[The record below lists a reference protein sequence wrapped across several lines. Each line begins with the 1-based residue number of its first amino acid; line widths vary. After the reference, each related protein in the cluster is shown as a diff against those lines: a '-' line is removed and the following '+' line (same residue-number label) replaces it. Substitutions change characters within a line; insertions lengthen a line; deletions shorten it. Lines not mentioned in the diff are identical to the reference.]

1 MVRVTESDAG
11 GDTLS
16 NLPVSTPADPTLRP
30 LARRQFTPVN
40 SVRRRA
46 VAADPMHLPRP
57 IYYSC
62 LLTVLVAGN
71 APLARAA
78 TPVAAAASAARE
90 SHEPR
95 AFAIPAGDA
104 STSLDAF
111 SRQSGAALVFVVD
124 QVRGIRTPELQG
136 QYRPREALERL
147 VAKTALTVAED
158 ARTGAL
164 MIKRTPPLPSP
175 PAPKPTS
182 QSNQPV
188 KPKSKLALF
197 AGLLALGSAAD
208 AQTPAVSQKD
218 EAIVLSPF
226 QVDATADKGYLAT
239 QTLSGT
245 RLKTDLKD
253 IGSAMTIFTEQM
265 MNDLGANS
273 INDLLAFAPNTDP
286 FVNSL
291 TDASGNGNAFINNA
305 TLYVTRGG
313 STNVVG
319 QDFFSNGIPAD
330 RFNAEA
336 FTFTRGPNAILF
348 GLGNPAGAFVSSTK
362 RAKNRTETTVEVKT
376 DDRESFRTTIDH
388 NQVIKRD
395 LLALRYT
402 GLYDR
407 TRGFRIPSESLQRRH
422 FVTARFTPF
431 KKTAIRANYEQGNLT
446 MPATRPW
453 PVYDA
458 VSPWLAAGGQ
468 LLPTFTN
475 TGPKPAGSGI
485 SNYTLPGVVSTE
497 FSTAGVQ
504 IPSMR
509 WVNAGQSM
517 IADYANGYP
526 ASSAKRSLLNPA
538 LYPVFANSHGSVSF
552 RKTDYKIYSFFVE
565 QQLTKDLFVEAA
577 VNRVFSDV
585 FAVNGFEGGRDTLYV
600 DVNQQLPTG
609 APNPN
614 VGKLYTESQSTL
626 IIAPGTSLSKRAM
639 ASYELDLSRQ
649 PSKWLR
655 YLGRHRAA
663 VFVEEVNNKGNSTN
677 DGVYNTT
684 PLSTVGAAGQIING
698 ANQMFFRYYYEPANG
713 KVGNTGG
720 QFDRYPVIYAS
731 TPLPPPNASGVTPAY
746 INQQGPNMSDS
757 TVTTRAFAM
766 QSTFLNNRI
775 ILTNGIRRDNQRA
788 WRAVPNDFLALR
800 DARGIFPDP
809 RGYNVRTF
817 LPNSL
822 RERGGAT
829 STHGAVFHAAHWLGF
844 TYNTSNNFQANDS
857 TRNVF
862 GELLPNPQGKG
873 SDYGL
878 KLTLLDRRL
887 FFDLTYYTNAAQD
900 KIDSVASTPAGDFR
914 ILDTVWTGIANF
926 TGDQKYTL
934 TPYAS
939 TNTTWSDSAT
949 TSSKGWEFSATAN
962 PTPQWRLTVNGSKR
976 STGTTS
982 ARGLSIRRY
991 LAEYLPI
998 IKANAEWM
1006 AAPTANDV
1014 PVATRVAAIET
1025 TLANFTAIQSLPE
1038 DIYAPSWSVNMIQT
1052 YSFAPHS
1059 RLPGVSVGGSMNA
1072 RGKTIDGFAETANN
1086 ILNPNQPYYAP
1097 TNELFGAWI
1106 TYQRKLLRNRLDWRI
1121 QLNVR
1126 NLFDAY
1132 TVFPMRTVDARDGT
1146 HRGAKAIYRLSEPRT
1161 YTLTSTFTF

>member
-1 MVRVTESDAG
+1 MPHTTSLTRVFPIAVTSFFTALAL
-11 GDTLS
+11 TAQV
-16 NLPVSTPADPTLRP
+16 PPTPPPAAAPADE
-30 LARRQFTPVN
+30 
-40 SVRRRA
+40 A
-46 VAADPMHLPRP
+46 VL
-57 IYYSC
+57 
-62 LLTVLVAGN
+62 
-71 APLARAA
+71 
-78 TPVAAAASAARE
+78 
-90 SHEPR
+90 
-95 AFAIPAGDA
+95 
-104 STSLDAF
+104 
-111 SRQSGAALVFVVD
+111 
-124 QVRGIRTPELQG
+124 
-136 QYRPREALERL
+136 
-147 VAKTALTVAED
+147 
-158 ARTGAL
+158 
-164 MIKRTPPLPSP
+164 
-175 PAPKPTS
+175 
-182 QSNQPV
+182 
-188 KPKSKLALF
+188 
-197 AGLLALGSAAD
+197 
-208 AQTPAVSQKD
+208 
-218 EAIVLSPF
+218 LSPF

-245 RLKTDLKD
+245 RLKTDLRD
-253 IGSAMTIFTEQM
+253 IGSALTIFTEQM

-291 TDASGNGNAFINNA
+291 TDTSGNGNNFINNA
-305 TLYVTRGG
+305 TQYVTRGG
-313 STNVVG
+313 STTVVG
-319 QDFFSNGIPAD
+319 QDFFSNGIPTD
-330 RFNAEA
+330 RFNSEA

-376 DDRESFRTTIDH
+376 DDRDSFRTTFDH
-388 NQVIKRD
+388 NQVIKKD

-407 TRGFRIPSESLQRRH
+407 TRGFRTPSESLQRRH

-431 KKTAIRANYEQGNLT
+431 KKTAIRANYEQGNLN

-468 LLPTFTN
+468 LLPIFNN
-475 TGPKPAGSGI
+475 TAAKPAGSGI

-509 WVNAGQSM
+509 WVNAGQST

-538 LYPVFANSHGSVSF
+538 LYPVFASSHGSVSF
-552 RKTDYKIYSFFVE
+552 RKTDYKIYSFFLE
-565 QQLTKDLFVEAA
+565 QQLTRDLFVEAA
-577 VNRVFSDV
+577 VNRVFSDI

-626 IIAPGTSLSKRAM
+626 IVAPSTSLSKRAM

-663 VFVEEVNNKGNSTN
+663 VFVEEVRNRGNSTN
-677 DGVYNTT
+677 NGVYNTT
-684 PLSTVGAAGQIING
+684 PLVTTGASGQVINA
-698 ANQMFFRYYYEPANG
+698 ANQMFFRYYYDPASGN
-713 KVGNTGG
+713 VGNTGG
-720 QFDRYPVIYAS
+720 QFDRYSVVYANA
-731 TPLPPPNASGVTPAY
+731 PLPSPDASGVTPAY
-746 INQQGPNMSDS
+746 INQQGPNMADS
-757 TVTTRAFAM
+757 TVTTRAVAV
-766 QSTFLNNRI
+766 QSSFLNNRI

-822 RERGGAT
+822 RERDGAT
-829 STHGAVFHAAHWLGF
+829 STHGAVFHATHWLSF

-857 TRNVF
+857 SRNVY

-887 FFDLTYYTNAAQD
+887 FFDLTYYTNAAKD
-900 KIDSVASTPAGDFR
+900 KIDSVASTPAGDFKGN
-914 ILDTVWTGIANF
+914 LDALWTGIANL
-926 TGDQKYTL
+926 TGDQKYNL
-934 TPYAS
+934 NPYS
-939 TNTTWSDSAT
+939 SINTVWNDSAT

-982 ARGLSIRRY
+982 ARGAAIRQY

-998 IKANAEWM
+998 IKANAQWM
-1006 AAPTANDV
+1006 AATTANAI
-1014 PVATRVAAIET
+1014 PVSTRVATIET
-1025 TLANFTAIQSLPE
+1025 TLANFSAIQSLPE

-1052 YSFAPHS
+1052 YTFAPGS
-1059 RLPGVSVGGSMNA
+1059 RLAGVSLGGSMNA
-1072 RGKTIDGFAETANN
+1072 RGKTINGFAETANN
-1086 ILNPNQPYYAP
+1086 VLNPNQPYYAP

-1106 TYQRKLLRNRLDWRI
+1106 TYQRKLLRNRLDWRV

-1132 TVFPMRTVDARDGT
+1132 TVFPLRTVDARDGT
-1146 HRGAKAIYRLSEPRT
+1146 HRGAKVIYRLSEPRT
-1161 YTLTSTFTF
+1161 YTLTSTFKF